1 MASTK
6 LKNFRLPL
14 DLCKLL
20 EEDERT
26 QTEVVVG
33 ALRAEYAAEESVSED
48 WDAVSSLGLSERV
61 EELSK
66 TLPPATA
73 QRIAELEAS

>member
-26 QTEVVVG
+26 QTEVVVE
-33 ALRAEYAAEESVSED
+33 ALRAEYAAEEKVSQD
-48 WDAVSSLGLSERV
+48 WDKVTGLGLSERV
-61 EELSK
+61 AQLSN